1 MSIEILSMYRG
12 SVWGVASVTA
22 LILGQ
27 VIVATATARAAGQ
40 TPGIAPTAGPESL
53 AFRAHRAHQNSLE
66 NIGPYLGA
74 VVAAIAAGAAPG
86 VINGAALL
94 FVAARVVHAVAY
106 YGGVAGVRTAAFVV
120 GLVAMLVITGAT
132 FVALAG
138 G

>member
-1 MSIEILSMYRG
+1 MSVEILSMYRG
-12 SVWGVASVTA
+12 SVWGVVSVTA

-27 VIVATATARAAGQ
+27 VIVATAAARAAGQ
-40 TPGIAPTAGPESL
+40 TPGMAPTAGPESL

-74 VVAAIAAGAAPG
+74 VGAAIAAGASPG
-86 VINGAALL
+86 VVNGAALL

-106 YGGVAGVRTAAFVV
+106 YGGVAGVRTAAFAF
-120 GLVAMLVITGAT
+120 GLAAMLVITGAT
-132 FVALAG
+132 LVALAG